1 MLRFSKLDTRFSV
14 LNQPQKYLRS
24 DVSLQLVSASIYTFV
39 LLESKAIAFKERT
52 LKTTAHFA
60 TIHKN
65 CHAGDK
71 KIRNLVN
78 EKLSIPPKLP
88 WRLFKILQRDAVVIS
103 IDIPSSP
110 FLPLPFSL
118 SAAREYNSIKLSKL
132 CAGVAHNG
140 AKKRVGCVS
149 RPRRI
154 ASPTTHATRSDQT
167 VTYFPYGISF
177 KNSKELSRESKIGGD
192 PELGKDESERE
203 GTWEEEN
210 GNRDGDEKG

>member
-1 MLRFSKLDTRFSV
+1 MLRFSKLDTRFSA

-24 DVSLQLVSASIYTFV
+24 DVSLQLVSASIYTFI

-65 CHAGDK
+65 CHTGDK

-110 FLPLPFSL
+110 FLPLSPSL
-118 SAAREYNSIKLSKL
+118 FLPHENTTLLNFQNSARVSRTMARRNASAVSAGHEESLLPPPAPLVPTKLSHTFRM
-132 CAGVAHNG
+132 G
-140 AKKRVGCVS
+140 
-149 RPRRI
+149 
-154 ASPTTHATRSDQT
+154 
-167 VTYFPYGISF
+167 
-177 KNSKELSRESKIGGD
+177 
-192 PELGKDESERE
+192 
-203 GTWEEEN
+203 
-210 GNRDGDEKG
+210 